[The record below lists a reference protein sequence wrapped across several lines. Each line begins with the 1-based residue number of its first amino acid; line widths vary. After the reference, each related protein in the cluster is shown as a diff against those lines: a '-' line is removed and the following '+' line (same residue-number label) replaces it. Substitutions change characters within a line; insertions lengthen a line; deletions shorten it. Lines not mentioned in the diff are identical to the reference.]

1 MMRELLQQWAVT
13 ADQIGIP
20 KVEAND
26 TALQQAVAGAFL
38 AIGSIAV
45 FFLLVGAAR
54 YVTANGE
61 QNKITQAKN
70 SILYA
75 LVGIVI
81 SALGFTIVQF
91 VIGKISGN
99 I

>member
-1 MMRELLQQWAVT
+1 MHALFQQLAVT

-26 TALQQAVAGAFL
+26 TALQQAVGGAFL

-54 YVTANGE
+54 YVTSNGE
-61 QNKITQAKN
+61 QGKITQAKN
-70 SILYA
+70 AILYS
-75 LVGIVI
+75 LVGIAI

-91 VIGKISGN
+91 IIGRIGGN

>member
-1 MMRELLQQWAVT
+1 MIKDALQQIAIT
-13 ADQIGIP
+13 ANEIGIP
-20 KVEAND
+20 KVEASD
-26 TALQQAVAGAFL
+26 TTLQQIVGGVFL

-45 FFLLVGAAR
+45 FFLLVAAAR

-61 QNKITQAKN
+61 QGKISQAKN
-70 SILYA
+70 SILYS

-81 SALGFTIVQF
+81 SVLGFTIVQF
-91 VIGKISGN
+91 VIGKVNGN